1 MSAICGVCNSTCDEK
16 SEIRCSACEVVFH
29 LKCLKADAE
38 GVKTRA
44 NKEWKCRDCRS
55 VSNSA
60 KSATGT
66 SALTKDFLRKVIEEF
81 KTDLFSELKSFR
93 KDLEEVKSSMQVVS
107 DALDKSNEM
116 MKEIQKSY
124 LEMKKENKELKE
136 TTFVLSRTVGE
147 LQDKVRTLEQYT
159 RKNNIEI
166 SGIPVTPRESVNEI
180 VKDLGKVLGV
190 EVDDSQINLAH
201 RIPSFKKE
209 RIPSIVVQ
217 FHARSTKEEWVSK
230 YQKRKQRSS
239 LLASDVNVA
248 YSRNRVFV
256 SEHLS
261 PDNKIFL
268 SKLKEK
274 CKDVGFKFAWCRD
287 GRFYARKKEGENCV
301 KINTLLDIDNLK

>member
-1 MSAICGVCNSTCDEK
+1 MGP
-16 SEIRCSACEVVFH
+16 
-29 LKCLKADAE
+29 CLKADAE

-55 VSNSA
+55 ISNSA

-81 KTDLFSELKSFR
+81 KTDVFSELKSFK
-93 KDLEEVKSSMQVVS
+93 KDLEEVKSSMQI
-107 DALDKSNEM
+107 LRILQTYLNKSNEM
-116 MKEIQKSY
+116 LKEIQKSY

-147 LQDKVRTLEQYT
+147 LQDK
-159 RKNNIEI
+159 
-166 SGIPVTPRESVNEI
+166 
-180 VKDLGKVLGV
+180 DLGKVLGV
-190 EVDDSQINLAH
+190 EVDDNQINAAH

-230 YQKRKQRSS
+230 FQKRKQRSS

-268 SKLKEK
+268 SKLK
-274 CKDVGFKFAWCRD
+274 FAWCRD